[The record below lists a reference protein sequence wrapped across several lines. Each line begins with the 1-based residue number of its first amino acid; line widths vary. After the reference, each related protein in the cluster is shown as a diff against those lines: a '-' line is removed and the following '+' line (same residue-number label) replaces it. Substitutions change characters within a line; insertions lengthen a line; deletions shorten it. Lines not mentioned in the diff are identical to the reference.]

1 MSCGSIRGA
10 FQGFRATNTIGP
22 SPTCG
27 AATSMSAPG
36 IEPAFL
42 GRGFIWVSGDPV
54 DRQHSELI
62 QINARDAIE
71 LIIEV

>member
-1 MSCGSIRGA
+1 
-10 FQGFRATNTIGP
+10 
-22 SPTCG
+22 
-27 AATSMSAPG
+27 MSAPG